1 MYIHVLG
8 TVYIKVCLIFFPDMD
23 LREYLPSA
31 DSLLAAE
38 QLGPLGDNANFEYLV
53 RAGYEQIQRI
63 LT

>member
-1 MYIHVLG
+1 
-8 TVYIKVCLIFFPDMD
+8 MD